1 MKIIKKITSY
11 LNLKIKNMDKSTA
24 IKRLDAIELEAKE
37 LRKIIE
43 APQKITDRVKDYK
56 DILSISNVS
65 ESDDNVSIK
74 GFSSEENELLK
85 NIIRKIR
92 VCKVYN
98 EGWLPKRGERRW
110 YNWYNVSSGFV
121 FSSTSYDDA
130 CATTSSASRLCLRDE
145 KLAKDFDNK
154 FRYIDEAIIDIKD

>member
-1 MKIIKKITSY
+1 MKIINKIKSY
-11 LNLKIKNMDKSTA
+11 INLKIKNMDKSAA

-43 APQKITDRVKDYK
+43 EPQKITDRVKDYK

-74 GFSSEENELLK
+74 GFSSEENELVK

-92 VCKVYN
+92 ICKVYN
-98 EGWLPKRGERRW
+98 EGWLPKRGEKRW
-110 YNWYNVSSGFV
+110 HNWYNVSSGFV
-121 FSSTSYDDA
+121 FYRTLCDVTA
-130 CATTSSASRLCLRDE
+130 ATTGSASRLCLRDE

-154 FRYIDEAIIDIKD
+154 FRYIDEAIIEIKD